1 MSKNKDKKNAAGKGH
16 AGLEKLKISE
26 VEQLNKDKLDLTLHL
41 QRLQAEFENFQ
52 KRNAN
57 DNVRFAKLANKELIK
72 HLLPILDNFQLG
84 FQNKN
89 SKEFI
94 KGMELIYSNFY
105 SILEENGLKKIDTK
119 GKFNP
124 YKHEVL
130 LTEDSKKESETI
142 LEELQPGYTL
152 NGEILRN
159 AKVKVAK
166 NSSKNELSEEEL
178 VEEEP
183 SKNELSEEELTK
195 P

>member
-1 MSKNKDKKNAAGKGH
+1 MSKNKDKKNAAAKGH
-16 AGLEKLKISE
+16 AGLEKSAEPKISK
-26 VEQLNKDKLDLTLHL
+26 VEQLNKDKLELTLHL

-57 DNVRFAKLANKELIK
+57 DNLRFAKLANKELIK
-72 HLLPILDNFQLG
+72 HLLPILDNFQLA
-84 FQNKN
+84 FQNKE

-94 KGMELIYSNFY
+94 KGMELINSNFY

-159 AKVKVAK
+159 AKVKV
-166 NSSKNELSEEEL
+166 SK
-178 VEEEP
+178 
-183 SKNELSEEELTK
+183 
-195 P
+195 

>member
-16 AGLEKLKISE
+16 AGLEKLKISV

>member
-1 MSKNKDKKNAAGKGH
+1 MSKNKDKKNAAAKGN
-16 AGLEKLKISE
+16 AGLSAEPKISK

-52 KRNAN
+52 KRNAA
-57 DNVRFAKLANKELIK
+57 DTQRFVKLANKELIK
-72 HLLPILDNFQLG
+72 HLLPILDNFQLA
-84 FQNKN
+84 FQNKD

-105 SILEENGLKKIDTK
+105 SILEENGLKKIETK

-130 LTEDSKKESETI
+130 LTEESEEEQETI

-159 AKVKVAK
+159 AKVKV
-166 NSSKNELSEEEL
+166 SK
-178 VEEEP
+178 
-183 SKNELSEEELTK
+183 
-195 P
+195 